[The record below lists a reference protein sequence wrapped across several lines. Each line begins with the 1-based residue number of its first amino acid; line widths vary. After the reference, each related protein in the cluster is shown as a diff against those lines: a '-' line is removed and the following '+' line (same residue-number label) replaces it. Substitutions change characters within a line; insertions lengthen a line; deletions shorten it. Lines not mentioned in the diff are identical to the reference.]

1 MKAISAANFSG
12 TSLRV
17 ILLQSVLLAAPG
29 AALAQAGATW
39 TTPAGDLQ
47 GTRYSSLTEITT
59 ANANTLVEEFNF
71 PTNAIA
77 SHEGNPLVVNNVM
90 YVVTPWPNN
99 LIAMDLTKPG
109 TQLWVYKPG
118 TNGDARGI
126 ACCDVVNRGASYAS
140 GMVVY
145 ALLDGNVVA
154 VNASTGKQVWKTL
167 VAAPTQGEVLTGAP
181 IIVGSNV
188 IVGDSG
194 GEAGVRG
201 WVQALSLTTGKPVW
215 KAYNTGPDS
224 DVLIG
229 ANFHPYYAKDQGT
242 NLGTSTWP
250 TNMWKQGGATV
261 WGWLT
266 YDPETNLLFYGTA
279 QPGVWNPDMRP
290 GDNKWSSTIFARDP
304 GTGQAAWAYQ
314 LTPHDNWDYDAVN
327 ENIVADIPLNG
338 QTAQVIMHFNKNGF
352 AYMLDRKSGQVLSAN
367 PFAPSGVTWATGVDL
382 GTGLPQLVAAEQTH
396 QGVAT
401 NGDCPS
407 ALGAKD
413 WEPAAYSL
421 STNLFYIP
429 SINFCQNLYPML
441 ALYLAGTPFVGNSIS
456 LYPAGTNMGALV
468 AWNPALGT
476 VAWSDP
482 EPLALYGGV
491 LATAGNVVFY
501 GTLDKHFKGVNAT
514 TGALLFDT
522 VLECGITSNPISY
535 TGPDGHQRVAIMTG
549 IGYLAGGLAGGACPN
564 KSIWGGGN
572 AAKVPPNDSPY
583 ALAMN
588 KLSLGKNA
596 PPPPSGPTSGVVHV
610 FKLP

>member
-1 MKAISAANFSG
+1 
-12 TSLRV
+12 
-17 ILLQSVLLAAPG
+17 
-29 AALAQAGATW
+29 
-39 TTPAGDLQ
+39 
-47 GTRYSSLTEITT
+47 
-59 ANANTLVEEFNF
+59 
-71 PTNAIA
+71 
-77 SHEGNPLVVNNVM
+77 
-90 YVVTPWPNN
+90 
-99 LIAMDLTKPG
+99 
-109 TQLWVYKPG
+109 
-118 TNGDARGI
+118 
-126 ACCDVVNRGASYAS
+126 
-140 GMVVY
+140 
-145 ALLDGNVVA
+145 
-154 VNASTGKQVWKTL
+154 
-167 VAAPTQGEVLTGAP
+167 
-181 IIVGSNV
+181 
-188 IVGDSG
+188 
-194 GEAGVRG
+194 
-201 WVQALSLTTGKPVW
+201 
-215 KAYNTGPDS
+215 
-224 DVLIG
+224 
-229 ANFHPYYAKDQGT
+229 
-242 NLGTSTWP
+242 
-250 TNMWKQGGATV
+250 MWQQGGSTV

-314 LTPHDNWDYDAVN
+314 LTPHDNWDYDAIN

-352 AYMLDRKSGQVLSAN
+352 AYMLNRKTGQVLSAN

-382 GTGLPQLVAAEQTH
+382 STGLPQLVAAEQTH
-396 QGVAT
+396 QGVET
-401 NGDCPS
+401 NGECPS

-429 SINFCQNLYPML
+429 AINFCQNLYPML
-441 ALYLAGTPFVGNSIS
+441 ALYLAGTPFVGNSIG

-468 AWNPALGT
+468 AWNPALGQ

-491 LATAGNVVFY
+491 MATAGNLVFY
-501 GTLDKHFKGVNAT
+501 GTLDKHFKAVNAT

-564 KSIWGGGN
+564 KSIWGGD
-572 AAKVPPNDSPY
+572 AAKVPPNESPY
-583 ALAMN
+583 ALAVS
-588 KLSLGKNA
+588 KLSLGKTT
-596 PPPPSGPTSGVVHV
+596 PPPPAGPTSGVVHV